1 MRRVAIIVSLLLIGC
16 AGAAPAASSTQSE
29 YVDAQAFT
37 QKEFAIYN
45 HLYFNDKL
53 PANTHIVVVDDCT
66 TDEYA
71 EAETLTPAFTGK
83 PYYIIEI
90 SAPRNPEGNEALMTL
105 LHEMVHVYLFSTIP
119 DYHGDHGL
127 LFQHK
132 MLDLAEQHAF
142 DDLW

>member
-105 LHEMVHVYLFSTIP
+105 LHEMVHVEHP
-119 DYHGDHGL
+119 EWRGHGPR
-127 LFQHK
+127 FHK
-132 MLDLAEQHAF
+132 RMLQLAKAGAF
-142 DDLW
+142 KSCW